1 MGGCEVTYG
10 SAGLRAML
18 EAFQR
23 GSGLCGSRMAYLL
36 DTLAIVSVMLL
47 TALFLYGQYRLWRAD
62 SDNGDM
68 VLMNCAWALG
78 FSGLFV
84 AILLS

>member
-1 MGGCEVTYG
+1 MDGCEVTFG

-23 GSGLCGSRMAYLL
+23 GSGLCGGRMAYLL
-36 DTLAIVSVMLL
+36 DTLAIVGVMLL
-47 TALFLYGQYRLWRAD
+47 AAWFLYGQYRLWRAD
-62 SDNGDM
+62 SDNSDM

-78 FSGLFV
+78 FSGLFA

>member
-10 SAGLRAML
+10 SAGLRAMI

-23 GSGLCGSRMAYLL
+23 GSGLCGGRMAYLL
-36 DTLAIVSVMLL
+36 DTLAIVGVMLL
-47 TALFLYGQYRLWRAD
+47 AAWFLYGQFRLWRVD
-62 SDNGDM
+62 SDKGD
-68 VLMNCAWALG
+68 VVFANCAWALA
-78 FSGLFV
+78 FTGLFT